1 MGMVIILLVMIRK
14 YFQWHRAL
22 VFHVPAK
29 FSKILKNKLTNV
41 QEKFFFQQ
49 HNKFYMKPHFTSG
62 IFENKFV
69 SRKAAQL
76 HVQHIA
82 YKVHVKENDK

>member
-1 MGMVIILLVMIRK
+1 MRMEIILLVMIRK

-29 FSKILKNKLTNV
+29 FPKILKNKFTNV
-41 QEKFFFQQ
+41 RERFFFNNIINSIQN
-49 HNKFYMKPHFTSG
+49 HILALVVLNK
-62 IFENKFV
+62 KFV

-76 HVQHIA
+76 YVQHLT
-82 YKVHVKENDK
+82 YKANVKGNDK